1 MLELIVYYYYY
12 YLLNRIYILAL
23 LIYLFAMCYCAE
35 KNWDLT
41 IPGYSSEEKK
51 NQNKPVSNKA
61 FLSLFPFFSG
71 PFPE

>member
-1 MLELIVYYYYY
+1 V
-12 YLLNRIYILAL
+12 ILRR
-23 LIYLFAMCYCAE
+23 E
-35 KNWDLT
+35 NWDLK